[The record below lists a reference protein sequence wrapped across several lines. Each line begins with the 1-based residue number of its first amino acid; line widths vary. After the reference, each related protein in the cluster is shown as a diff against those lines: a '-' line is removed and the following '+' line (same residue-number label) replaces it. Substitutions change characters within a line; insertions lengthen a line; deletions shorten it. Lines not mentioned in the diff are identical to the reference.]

1 MKLKISYDKLF
12 ELMKIK
18 GIKKIDL
25 RNSGLSP
32 TVVDRLVKNKNVN
45 TSTIVRLCEIL
56 DCQPNDIME
65 CEPFEK

>member
-12 ELMKIK
+12 KLMKIN

>member
-1 MKLKISYDKLF
+1 
-12 ELMKIK
+12 
-18 GIKKIDL
+18 
-25 RNSGLSP
+25 
-32 TVVDRLVKNKNVN
+32 VVDRLVKNKNVN

>member
-12 ELMKIK
+12 KLMKIK

>member
-12 ELMKIK
+12 KLMKIQ

>member
-12 ELMKIK
+12 RLMKIK

>member
-12 ELMKIK
+12 RLMKIQ

>member
-45 TSTIVRLCEIL
+45 TSTIVRLCEVL

-65 CEPFEK
+65 CVPVE

>member
-25 RNSGLSP
+25 RNAGLSP

>member
-65 CEPFEK
+65 CDFVI